1 MTYREEVEQFISQ
14 FDITHS
20 VTVDI
25 DFRYSFYRTEKYQD
39 LFKRDLKIFIHQ
51 LNRRFYGRITSKSN
65 YNDELP
71 IVIPCVENL
80 HSRYD
85 PIHYHISLGNLRKD
99 KFTEEEIVEKIKKSW
114 YSTQFHEKNKNK
126 SIVVK
131 SIFNKESWSNYITK
145 EMKYK
150 NDSCVL
156 FDLIQTSKLVN

>member
-39 LFKRDLKIFIHQ
+39 LFKQDLKIFVHQ
-51 LNRRFYGRITSKSN
+51 LNRRFYGRMTSKSD
-65 YNDELP
+65 YDGKLP

-80 HSRYD
+80 NNKYE
-85 PIHYHISLGNLRKD
+85 PIHFHISLGNLRKD
-99 KFTEEEIVEKIKKSW
+99 ELTKSEIEEKIKKSW
-114 YSTQFHEKNKNK
+114 YSTKFHEKNKNK

-131 SIFNKESWSNYITK
+131 EIFSKVGWSNYITK
-145 EMKYK
+145 EMTYK
-150 NDSCVL
+150 NKSCVL
-156 FDLIQTSKLVN
+156 FDLIQTSK